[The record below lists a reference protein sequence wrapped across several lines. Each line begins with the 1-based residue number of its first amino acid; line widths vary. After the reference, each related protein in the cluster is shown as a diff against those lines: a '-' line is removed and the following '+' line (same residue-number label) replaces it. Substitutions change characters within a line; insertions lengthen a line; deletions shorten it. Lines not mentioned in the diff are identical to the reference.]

1 MDGDKESIL
10 VSYRYAPKTSKVGI
24 ILLGFTKLL
33 IALMA
38 IYNIISLLIYSPFN
52 LS

>member
-1 MDGDKESIL
+1 MDGDGGSIS
-10 VSYRYAPKTSKVGI
+10 VSYGYALKTSKVGI
-24 ILLGFTKLL
+24 ILLGPTKSL

-52 LS
+52 LF